1 MTPSAIQVEERLA
14 SLGLELPQ
22 SSPSRANFLPYKRSG
37 NLLFLAGQICE
48 WNGKPQYFGPVPDGF
63 DLEEAKAAARM
74 CALNLLFNIKAAT
87 GSLDN
92 VTSILRLGA
101 FVSAPAGFADGP
113 KIADGASE
121 LFIALYGEA
130 GRHARTAVCVSSLPA
145 NALVEVDA
153 IVELA

>member
-1 MTPSAIQVEERLA
+1 MPPSIDQVEQKLA
-14 SLGLELPQ
+14 ALGLELPT

-48 WNGKPQYFGPVPDGF
+48 WNGEPRFFGPVRDDY
-63 DLEEAKAAARM
+63 DLAEAKTAAQM

-87 GSLDN
+87 GSLDKVSN
-92 VTSILRLGA
+92 ILRLGA
-101 FVSAPAGFADGP
+101 FVAAPAGFAEGP

-121 LFIALYGEA
+121 LFISLYGDA

-145 NALVEVDA
+145 NALVEIDA
-153 IVELA
+153 IIELA